1 MQTSNASTDNT
12 ATAKSML
19 YNYECKR
26 DSLLGKMAEIESDLK
41 ETEECISHYQRQLRR
56 PAC

>member
-1 MQTSNASTDNT
+1 MQTSDIS
-12 ATAKSML
+12 TAKSLL

-26 DSLLGKMAEIESDLK
+26 DGLISKMAEIESDLK
-41 ETEECISHYQRQLRR
+41 ETEKRIKQYKQQLRR